1 MAVRPNLVDARL
13 LSPFHFDLC
22 RHLQSS
28 LATLEKDLVWDV
40 VYSVI
45 LNSLKVQSVNCDRHR
60 NQTHKDLLL
69 KKNKN
74 IIL

>member
-1 MAVRPNLVDARL
+1 MEVRPNLVDAHL
-13 LSPFHFDLC
+13 LSPFHFDLF

-45 LNSLKVQSVNCDRHR
+45 LYS
-60 NQTHKDLLL
+60 
-69 KKNKN
+69 
-74 IIL
+74 